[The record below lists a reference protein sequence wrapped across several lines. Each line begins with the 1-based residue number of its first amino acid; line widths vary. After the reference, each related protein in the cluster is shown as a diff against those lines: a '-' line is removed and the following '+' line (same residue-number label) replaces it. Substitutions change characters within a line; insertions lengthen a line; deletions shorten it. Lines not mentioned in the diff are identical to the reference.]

1 MNTDKTKL
9 ALFEEKEIRRK
20 WKDNDW
26 YFSVIDVVAALTD
39 SINPNDYW
47 YKIKKRAS
55 DDEKI
60 ELSTICRQL
69 KLTSKDG
76 KNYLTDCANTK
87 GILRIIQSIPSKKAE
102 PFKLWLAQI
111 GSERIEEINNPEI
124 AVKRARDY
132 YKQKGYNEQ
141 WINQRMFGIEAR
153 NKLTDEWQ
161 IRGLLD
167 SKDYAILTNQIY
179 KSTFNYSTK
188 ELRQIKRVTPQSKSN
203 LRDRMNPLELN
214 ITSLAELTSQELH
227 VKNDSF
233 GKEELMNDVKSASKI
248 ASNTRKQVEKELGHS
263 IITRIDG
270 NIITK

>member
-26 YFSVIDVVAALTD
+26 YFCIEDIVFALTE
-39 SINPNDYW
+39 SANPKEY
-47 YKIKKRAS
+47 IKKIRQR
-55 DDEKI
+55 DEG
-60 ELSTICRQL
+60 L
-69 KLTSKDG
+69 KEGWGQIVHTLQFDTAGG
-76 KNYLTDCANTK
+76 KQYMNSANTK

-102 PFKLWLAQI
+102 PFKLWLAQV
-111 GSERIEEINNPEI
+111 GSERIEEINDPEI

-141 WINQRMFGIEAR
+141 WINQRMFGMEAR

-161 IRGLLD
+161 FRGLVE

-188 ELRQIKRVTPQSKSN
+188 KLRKLKQITPQNKSN
-203 LRDRMNPLELN
+203 LRDRMTPLELN

-227 VKNDSF
+227 VKNNSF
-233 GKEELMNDVKSASKI
+233 GKEDLMNDVKSAGKI
-248 ASNTRKQVEKELGHS
+248 ASNARKQIEQELGHS
-263 IITRIDG
+263 IITKIDSD
-270 NIITK
+270 ITIK